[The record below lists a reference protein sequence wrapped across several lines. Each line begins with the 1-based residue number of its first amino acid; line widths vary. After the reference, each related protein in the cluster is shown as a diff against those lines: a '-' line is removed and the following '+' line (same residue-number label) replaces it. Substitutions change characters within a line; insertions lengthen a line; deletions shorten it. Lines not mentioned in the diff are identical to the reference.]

1 MDLTDSYARVLPT
14 HIRDRYEFI
23 ETRNAAAILAA
34 TNPQRFDELL
44 TALDEFQL
52 RTDDLVQPGGQE
64 TELAARLN
72 TAFRNKGWREA
83 RVDTRIRLEL
93 RKMPHKPA
101 GEVHPT
107 LEDTEVFNEGY
118 KVDNFVDRLALD
130 VEWNAKDGNLDRDL
144 SAYRALYDAAL
155 IDVAVIITRTQTDLR
170 TLGYRLGIEAGMD
183 DERARRILATTTTTN
198 TEKLRPRMQ
207 RGDSGG
213 CPLLAVAICA
223 RTWADH
229 VPDNAAPDPAA
240 PDTTDDIG
248 LWEA

>member
-1 MDLTDSYARVLPT
+1 MDLTDSYTRVLPP
-14 HIRDRYEFI
+14 HIRGRYEFI

-44 TALDEFQL
+44 AALHEFQL
-52 RTDDLVQPGGQE
+52 RTEDLVQPGGQE

-101 GEVHPT
+101 GESHPT

-229 VPDNAAPDPAA
+229 APAQGEQEP
-240 PDTTDDIG
+240 TDDIG